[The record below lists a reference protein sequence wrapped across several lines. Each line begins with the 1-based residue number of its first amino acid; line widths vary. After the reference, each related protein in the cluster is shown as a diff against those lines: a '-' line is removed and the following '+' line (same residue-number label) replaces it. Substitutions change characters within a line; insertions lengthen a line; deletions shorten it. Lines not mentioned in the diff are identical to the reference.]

1 MNKFRLHTFNIIKL
15 LFMLTFVSAMGVLK
29 LEIDIIRGVR
39 LDMHTYDFKYMIE
52 SLIYSVL
59 ILFGGALALN
69 RLI

>member
-52 SLIYSVL
+52 GRDFNVDELGNIH
-59 ILFGGALALN
+59 FKD
-69 RLI
+69 